1 MMKRFQGCSFWNGL
15 CDCFR
20 AVFTCLQQ
28 YIEKETLGSLLLS
41 PDAISRGVRR
51 TYQNP
56 LYNHAADRP
65 LSPPPASL
73 LPIDHPEYSPPI
85 HCTPKLLFPAAH
97 RNLRSKNARK
107 TAAAPRAR
115 SPSFSG
121 DELEGDERESAGIR
135 PQKLDFG
142 KAEHKDDKKKDGKK
156 PRAQRVQTLDQELKA
171 AGDDVFL

>member
-1 MMKRFQGCSFWNGL
+1 
-15 CDCFR
+15 
-20 AVFTCLQQ
+20 
-28 YIEKETLGSLLLS
+28 
-41 PDAISRGVRR
+41 
-51 TYQNP
+51 

-97 RNLRSKNARK
+97 RNLRSKK
-107 TAAAPRAR
+107 KAR
-115 SPSFSG
+115 SPSLSG
-121 DELEGDERESAGIR
+121 DELEEAGIR